1 MEGGEVMKVKSIKKR
16 VEAKVAKAKSKIARK
31 CGKAA
36 KAVLAIACLSVL
48 LTGCMGTTT
57 PSRSQT
63 LTLTECTINIYG
75 SGDGTTNDVARVDI
89 ANKNCFGG
97 SNNDYDWLLNNYN
110 NGSAVN
116 NMGFEVYSGGRRVF
130 YSPVWATLING
141 TFHEII
147 IDKVGGSVKM
157 LLDGTQ
163 VASGTATGTPTKGRV
178 CVFSQNNTSGSTVSP
193 IANRVP
199 RKVSIAAFQLW
210 EGQTLVSDLVPAFAN
225 DGELCFFDRVTKDYA
240 RNLANAGSFLVG
252 EPLTGMKS

>member
-1 MEGGEVMKVKSIKKR
+1 MMLAARGAFLAGGRKKSPAVDSIMSDGIAYTACAHIFQNVDIIKLR
-16 VEAKVAKAKSKIARK
+16 VVIKGASDMAR
-31 CGKAA
+31 
-36 KAVLAIACLSVL
+36 
-48 LTGCMGTTT
+48 
-57 PSRSQT
+57 
-63 LTLTECTINIYG
+63 E
-75 SGDGTTNDVARVDI
+75 DI

-110 NGSAVN
+110 SGSTVN
-116 NMGFEVYSGGRRVF
+116 NMGFEVYSGAGRVF
-130 YSPVWATLING
+130 YRPVWTTLING